1 MTMEPEGGSLE
12 AESLK
17 RKERLR
23 NLRKRAAADQES
35 EEGDSP
41 DEQKP
46 VFRSYAPQDKSI
58 GDVDTKKGNYMN
70 YIEEEVKEQ
79 IESSSTPILTEEVDI
94 INLAP
99 RKADWDLKRD
109 VARKLSKLERIT
121 QKAVAE
127 LIRERMKNN
136 DVDIFQAVNISTSI
150 RKD

>member
-1 MTMEPEGGSLE
+1 
-12 AESLK
+12 
-17 RKERLR
+17 
-23 NLRKRAAADQES
+23 
-35 EEGDSP
+35 
-41 DEQKP
+41 
-46 VFRSYAPQDKSI
+46 
-58 GDVDTKKGNYMN
+58 MN